1 MTEIEA
7 LKTIDEVLS
16 ALAENAARDRVLRWA
31 CGKYMVAAPMASA
44 SHTQAAAGKTPQ
56 RARKSKNKS
65 RPKASSAS
73 SPSIVTDLNLKPKGK
88 SSLDQLVAQKLPKS
102 NQHKCVVA
110 VYYLKHEINVPSI
123 AVDHVYTC
131 FKHMKWRVPSSLAN
145 TMAYVASVHG
155 WLDTRNM
162 ADIKMTT
169 IGENLVEHDL
179 PSSTREAG
187 TQ

>member
-7 LKTIDEVLS
+7 LKTIDDVLS
-16 ALAENAARDRVLRWA
+16 GLGDSAACDRVLRWA
-31 CGKYMVAAPMASA
+31 CQKYAVQSPPAAIGANQKSTPVASVRVLTA
-44 SHTQAAAGKTPQ
+44 
-56 RARKSKNKS
+56 KS
-65 RPKASSAS
+65 RGKSRAKTSPAT
-73 SPSIVTDLNLKPKGK
+73 SPSLVRDLNLNPKGK
-88 SSLDQLVAQKLPKS
+88 DSFDRFATQKKPSS

-110 VYYLKHEINVPSI
+110 VYYLTHELGIASI
-123 AVDHVYTC
+123 TPDHVYTC
-131 FKHMKWRVPSSLAN
+131 FKQMKWRVPSNLSN

-179 PSSTREAG
+179 PHEA
-187 TQ
+187 